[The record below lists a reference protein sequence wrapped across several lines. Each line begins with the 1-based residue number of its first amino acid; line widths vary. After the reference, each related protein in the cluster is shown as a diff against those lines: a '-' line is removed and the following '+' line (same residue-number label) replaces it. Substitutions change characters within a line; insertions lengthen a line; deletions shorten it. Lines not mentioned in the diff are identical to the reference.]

1 MLIVLYSFPFLCYY
15 YVALQ
20 LVTIPCYNPF

>member
-1 MLIVLYSFPFLCYY
+1 MFIVLYSFPSLCYY
-15 YVALQ
+15 RVVLQ